1 MAGMVKRRAH
11 FWRSFVAV
19 FVVLF
24 LSGCQGNRAPV
35 NLPKSNPTADVDGL
49 VKLPEKNVWTYVR
62 DRGDVFG
69 AIPHGGTVEGGTFYQ
84 GGPGILELDMQ
95 TGKKILDVKWPP
107 EHKVYCGE
115 APIVWQNRLYDTI
128 TEFDTQTASANQT
141 VEWLACLDAATGSIL
156 WKSDVIG
163 ADVALGGNPLLL
175 AGKLYCP
182 AYLPDIIDST
192 EPEPDFPSAVDIF
205 DAKTGQ
211 LTGRIP
217 LPHGSYPEATQLV
230 SDGASVYGSAFY
242 DVSWGHCRSS
252 IFRYDP
258 STAKTVWSV
267 NYPVLPNDLINATYA
282 LAVDNGTLIVVSRV
296 EESSYYADGTTT
308 DLKPEYH
315 MAAAFDTADGHELW
329 SKSGLISSDTH
340 LKSDQ
345 KPEIATRDGLAFL
358 SIQDDGSLVALDE
371 RTGEEK
377 WSLTVEKSRIES
389 GPSIDGTPFYWYY
402 NLIPM
407 ATANLL
413 YVREGD
419 SALLAVDPDTGTEL
433 WRKTLLTDY
442 EMFEAR
448 DTISDA
454 IPVSGG
460 ILVITCSWGGVRTL
474 KLWQ

>member
-1 MAGMVKRRAH
+1 MPTKCIRISRC
-11 FWRSFVAV
+11 V
-19 FVVLF
+19 FVCLLVVL
-24 LSGCQGNRAPV
+24 LSGCGASPAAV
-35 NLPKSNPTADVDGL
+35 NLPRTNRYAEVKGVLQLPTTTAWRYVWEQSYVNPIIAC
-49 VKLPEKNVWTYVR
+49 R
-62 DRGDVFG
+62 
-69 AIPHGGTVEGGTFYQ
+69 GTVQDNILYQ
-84 GGPGILELDMQ
+84 GGQGLLELDIR
-95 TGKKILDVKWPP
+95 TGKKVLDVSWTA
-107 EHKVYCGE
+107 EHRFYLTT
-115 APIVWQNRLYDTI
+115 APIVWQNRLYGI
-128 TEFDTQTASANQT
+128 LSEQKPTEMPD
-141 VEWLACLDAATGSIL
+141 VGLLYERLACLDAATGSIL
-156 WKSDVIG
+156 WKSDEIG
-163 ADVALGGNPLLL
+163 TGEQPCGQPILLG
-175 AGKLYCP
+175 GKLYCAACFP
-182 AYLPDIIDST
+182 IPPSGKVLEADIHA
-192 EPEPDFPSAVDIF
+192 AVGIWDM
-205 DAKTGQ
+205 ATGQ
-211 LTGRIP
+211 LTGKIP
-217 LPHGSYPEATQLV
+217 LPQNSLPFHTHLV
-230 SDGASVYGSAFY
+230 SDGTSVYGNAYYS
-242 DVSWGHCRSS
+242 VSRGHYHSS

-258 STAKTVWSV
+258 STDKKVWSV
-267 NYPVLPNDLINATYA
+267 NYPVMPNDLINTTCV
-282 LAVDNGTLIVVSRV
+282 LAVDNGTLIVVSRM

-315 MAAAFDTADGHELW
+315 VAAAFDTADGHELW

-433 WRKTLLTDY
+433 WRKTLLTED
-442 EMFEAR
+442 EMFNAR
-448 DTISDA
+448 DTVSDA

>member
-1 MAGMVKRRAH
+1 MPTKCIRISRG
-11 FWRSFVAV
+11 V
-19 FVVLF
+19 FVCLLVVL
-24 LSGCQGNRAPV
+24 LSGCGAPPAAV
-35 NLPKSNPTADVDGL
+35 NLPVTNRYAEVKGVFQLPVTTAWRY
-49 VKLPEKNVWTYVR
+49 VWKESY
-62 DRGDVFG
+62 GNQI
-69 AIPHGGTVEGGTFYQ
+69 IPCRGTVQDNILYQ
-84 GGPGILELDMQ
+84 GGQGLLELDIR
-95 TGKKILDVKWPP
+95 TGMKVLDVSWTA
-107 EHKVYCGE
+107 EHHFYLTT
-115 APIVWQNRLYDTI
+115 APIVWQNRLYGI
-128 TEFDTQTASANQT
+128 LSEQKPTEIPD
-141 VEWLACLDAATGSIL
+141 VGLLYERLACLDATTGRIL
-156 WKSDVIG
+156 WQSEEVG
-163 ADVALGGNPLLL
+163 TWEEPCGCPLLL
-175 AGKLYCP
+175 DGKIYMAACFP
-182 AYLPDIIDST
+182 IPPPGKF
-192 EPEPDFPSAVDIF
+192 PEFDVHAAVGIWDM
-205 DAKTGQ
+205 ATGK

-217 LPHGSYPEATQLV
+217 LPHGSYPGLTQLV
-230 SDGASVYGSAFY
+230 SDGTSLYGNAHY
-242 DVSWGHCRSS
+242 NVSRGHYRSS

-258 STAKTVWSV
+258 STDKTVWSV

-377 WSLTVEKSRIES
+377 WSFTVEKSRIES

-433 WRKTLLTDY
+433 WRKTLLTREELANEVKNLCDV
-442 EMFEAR
+442 
-448 DTISDA
+448 
-454 IPVSGG
+454 IPVNDG
-460 ILVITCSWGGVRTL
+460 ILVVTDDAMDMYPIVE
-474 KLWQ
+474 LWQ